1 MSVIARAAFTG
12 RKRARVVGD
21 ADPYGLAVGLA
32 AALVFAR
39 LARGGW
45 TQRLLPRAGC
55 TLLGALALGWRNAQ
69 LRTQAYAAEFQRY
82 QLVNRRPL
90 ALAAAAMLVCF
101 GRGLTLPRPV
111 RRVLSWLAALS
122 YSFYLWHQMLTVF
135 LKYDLHLP
143 AWQGVTPPNQLGDKV
158 WMHRADMLYWA
169 AALTTGAAAYFL
181 LEKPAASALHQIAQK
196 MRAE

>member
-1 MSVIARAAFTG
+1 MPLVI
-12 RKRARVVGD
+12 
-21 ADPYGLAVGLA
+21 
-32 AALVFAR
+32 
-39 LARGGW
+39 
-45 TQRLLPRAGC
+45 
-55 TLLGALALGWRNAQ
+55 
-69 LRTQAYAAEFQRY
+69 
-82 QLVNRRPL
+82 
-90 ALAAAAMLVCF
+90 AAAAVVVGF
-101 GRGLTLPRPV
+101 GLGLTLPAPV
-111 RRVLSWLAALS
+111 QRLLRGLAALT

-196 MRAE
+196 MRAEKAR